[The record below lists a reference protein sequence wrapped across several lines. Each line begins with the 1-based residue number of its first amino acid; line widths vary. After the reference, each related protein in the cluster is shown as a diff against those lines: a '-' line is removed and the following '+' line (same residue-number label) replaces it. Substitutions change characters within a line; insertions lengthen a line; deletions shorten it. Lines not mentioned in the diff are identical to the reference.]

1 MDIIK
6 QFIAE
11 LKKMYLGNL
20 QYVLLYGS
28 RARKEST
35 PESDIDLLVVLDH
48 FDDFW
53 EETSKI
59 KSLAYKLTFAAGKSV
74 VLSAL
79 PVTLKQY
86 TAGGTPFLI
95 NVKKESKIIR

>member
-6 QFIAE
+6 QFISE
-11 LKKMYLGNL
+11 LKEIYAENL

-28 RARKEST
+28 QARGTST
-35 PESDIDLLVVLDH
+35 AESDIDLLIVLDH

-53 EETSKI
+53 KENSKI
-59 KSLAYKLTFAAGKSV
+59 KNLAYKVTFAAGKSV
-74 VLSAL
+74 VISAL

-86 TAGGTPFLI
+86 KAGATPFLL
-95 NVKKESKIIR
+95 NVKKESKIIK